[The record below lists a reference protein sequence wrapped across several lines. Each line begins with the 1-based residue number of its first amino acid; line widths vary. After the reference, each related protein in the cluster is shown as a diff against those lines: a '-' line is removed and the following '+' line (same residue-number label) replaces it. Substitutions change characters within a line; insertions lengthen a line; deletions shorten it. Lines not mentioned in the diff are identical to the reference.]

1 VEVLTTPGAA
11 VLPDEKQQLESRIA
25 ALERQK
31 SELMAMEADFVAA
44 HKTKNSNTFAPRN
57 ETKAEVQQE

>member
-1 VEVLTTPGAA
+1 VAVLTTPGAA

-31 SELMAMEADFVAA
+31 SELMAKEANFVAA
-44 HKTKNSNTFAPRN
+44 HKIKKSNTLAPRN
-57 ETKAEVQQE
+57 ETKTEVQQE